1 MSILSVLVMIVV
13 VGVLLYCANAFLPM
27 AAPVKKI
34 LNIVVVLGLVLWL
47 LWAFGV
53 FGYLGGFNLPAGHHL
68 RR

>member
-1 MSILSVLVMIVV
+1 
-13 VGVLLYCANAFLPM
+13 M
-27 AAPVKKI
+27 AAPIKKI

-53 FGYLGGFNLPAGHHL
+53 FGYLGGVDLPHGHHF